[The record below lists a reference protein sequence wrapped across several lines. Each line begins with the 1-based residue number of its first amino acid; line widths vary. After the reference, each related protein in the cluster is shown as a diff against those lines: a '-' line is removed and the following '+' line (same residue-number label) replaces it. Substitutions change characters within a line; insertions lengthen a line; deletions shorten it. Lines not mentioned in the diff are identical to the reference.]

1 VSCRRF
7 PAGCHESRGGVR
19 DPEARRDGTWC
30 PVARARWEPGIV
42 RAGWRPA
49 GVVSQAFERERARIR
64 ALQAAVWGRRGLLI
78 RTGSYAIA
86 IDGSVVET
94 IDLGYGNH
102 RRKDPLSS
110 PLLLRLQAASQLIPS
125 NGVMSRCLS
134 PTTRPRLLLHRFAT
148 ESLLLLPRPVPRPRC
163 RGRCRACCRCP
174 LWLPQSPSP
183 LLRRLAMR

>member
-7 PAGCHESRGGVR
+7 AAGCHESRGGAR
-19 DPEARRDGTWC
+19 GPSTRRDGTC
-30 PVARARWEPGIV
+30 CRVAPTRSEPEIV
-42 RAGWRPA
+42 RAAWRPA
-49 GVVSQAFERERARIR
+49 GAVSQAFERERARIR
-64 ALQAAVWGRRGLLI
+64 ALQAAVWGRPGLLI

-102 RRKDPLSS
+102 RRKDPFSS
-110 PLLLRLQAASQLIPS
+110 PLLLLLRAGSQLIPS

-134 PTTRPRLLLHRFAT
+134 PTRRPRLLLHRFAT
-148 ESLLLLPRPVPRPRC
+148 ESLLLLPRPVPPPRC